1 MVDGINY
8 TPEVANDWKQT
19 AADVTKDYPH
29 QFRRT
34 LDATT
39 ASQLQSKLW
48 LINTILD
55 LKIKPKKVALIGG
68 WYASYIVEL
77 LISEVGVEF
86 VHNYEIDNDTKNI
99 SYKYNKRHKDSGKYA
114 CSIRDIMFKSV
125 YKPLD
130 PELKLGP
137 PHPNCHF
144 VMVINCSCEHMFPM
158 TRFHNLNKRDIDPV
172 YVLQSTDEEMY
183 DDHINC
189 VGSPKELVDQ
199 SSIVDLM
206 YSGSK
211 ILDNGM
217 NRFMVIGK

>member
-19 AADVTKDYPH
+19 AADVTKDYLH

-86 VHNYEIDNDTKNI
+86 VHNYEIDNDAKDI
-99 SYKYNKRHKDSGKYA
+99 SYKYNKRYKDSNKYQ
-114 CSIRDIMFKSV
+114 CSIKDILIKS
-125 YKPLD
+125 LED
-130 PELKLGP
+130 D
-137 PHPNCHF
+137 F
-144 VMVINCSCEHMFPM
+144 DIIINCSCEHMYPM
-158 TRFHNLNKRDIDPV
+158 TEFYEQSPQEDAL
-172 YVLQSTDEEMY
+172 YVLQSTDDDQY

-189 VGSPKELVDQ
+189 VGSSEELSEQAHIIDV
-199 SSIVDLM
+199 L
-206 YSGSK
+206 YSGTKVLSS
-211 ILDNGM
+211 GM
-217 NRFMVIGK
+217 NRFMVIGYSA